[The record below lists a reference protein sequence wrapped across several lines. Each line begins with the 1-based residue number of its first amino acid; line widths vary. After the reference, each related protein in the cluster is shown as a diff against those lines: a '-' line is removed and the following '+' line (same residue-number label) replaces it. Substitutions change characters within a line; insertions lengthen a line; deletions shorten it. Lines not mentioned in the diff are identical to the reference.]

1 VFLEDAGAL
10 ADLGDRRIPV
20 AALTDGELQSLI
32 GGGGRCRQRTR
43 SDEQRSQVFHDVLPG
58 VVVILTLISRLVIA
72 SEAKQSS
79 AESPLW
85 IASSLRS
92 SQ

>member
-1 VFLEDAGAL
+1 MFTNRSEDGSMSSN
-10 ADLGDRRIPV
+10 DLG
-20 AALTDGELQSLI
+20 GK
-32 GGGGRCRQRTR
+32 
-43 SDEQRSQVFHDVLPG
+43 
-58 VVVILTLISRLVIA
+58 RLHPLAVIA

-79 AESPLW
+79 AEAPHW

>member
-1 VFLEDAGAL
+1 MAGLVPA
-10 ADLGDRRIPV
+10 I
-20 AALTDGELQSLI
+20 
-32 GGGGRCRQRTR
+32 C
-43 SDEQRSQVFHDVLPG
+43 
-58 VVVILTLISRLVIA
+58 VIA

-79 AESPLW
+79 AEVPHW

>member
-1 VFLEDAGAL
+1 MPSSLVTARVLTGSHNMFDHRTNIRKCSGASASAL
-10 ADLGDRRIPV
+10 ALGLV
-20 AALTDGELQSLI
+20 MAA
-32 GGGGRCRQRTR
+32 C
-43 SDEQRSQVFHDVLPG
+43 PG
-58 VVVILTLISRLVIA
+58 HLVIA

-79 AESPLW
+79 AEAPHW

>member
-1 VFLEDAGAL
+1 VDARHKAGH
-10 ADLGDRRIPV
+10 DDREIE
-20 AALTDGELQSLI
+20 TK
-32 GGGGRCRQRTR
+32 QRN
-43 SDEQRSQVFHDVLPG
+43 
-58 VVVILTLISRLVIA
+58 VIA

-79 AESPLW
+79 FLRGKERSW

>member
-1 VFLEDAGAL
+1 MTNENPSV
-10 ADLGDRRIPV
+10 
-20 AALTDGELQSLI
+20 
-32 GGGGRCRQRTR
+32 
-43 SDEQRSQVFHDVLPG
+43 
-58 VVVILTLISRLVIA
+58 VIA

-79 AESPLW
+79 AEPPHW

>member
-1 VFLEDAGAL
+1 M
-10 ADLGDRRIPV
+10 R
-20 AALTDGELQSLI
+20 
-32 GGGGRCRQRTR
+32 
-43 SDEQRSQVFHDVLPG
+43 
-58 VVVILTLISRLVIA
+58 LTLLFIAGLVPAIHVIA

-79 AESPLW
+79 AEAPHW

>member
-1 VFLEDAGAL
+1 VW
-10 ADLGDRRIPV
+10 
-20 AALTDGELQSLI
+20 ELLDIAHSNQFDTLS
-32 GGGGRCRQRTR
+32 
-43 SDEQRSQVFHDVLPG
+43 
-58 VVVILTLISRLVIA
+58 VVIVIA

-79 AESPLW
+79 AETPHW

>member
-1 VFLEDAGAL
+1 M
-10 ADLGDRRIPV
+10 GDQV
-20 AALTDGELQSLI
+20 AVA
-32 GGGGRCRQRTR
+32 
-43 SDEQRSQVFHDVLPG
+43 
-58 VVVILTLISRLVIA
+58 VIA

-79 AESPLW
+79 PEADAHW